1 MIGTRSAYQR
11 GVFDRTPP
19 QNVEAE
25 RSVLGA
31 MLLNPAAVGA
41 AIEILRDSGEAVFY
55 HPPNGLVYDAMVSL
69 FGANQPIDAITLIR
83 ALTDTGKLEAAGGAM
98 YLAELTRA
106 VPTSANVEVYAR
118 IVLDAAI
125 LRNIIATGT
134 RLVSE
139 AYAAET
145 PPMELLGK
153 AESELFAMTAD
164 SKATSPT
171 TAFEVLSRVYETT
184 EKAITSGRGSEGV
197 LSGHQKLDNL
207 LSGFQPS
214 DFIVIAAR
222 PSVGKTAFALSCA
235 THAALKLDVPTLV
248 FSLEMS
254 EESLMMRVAASTH
267 GVDKFRIYQG
277 FQPHRELDKLRA
289 ARDASKAWN
298 LTIIDKPSISILDI
312 RSRARKFAAKH
323 AGKRI
328 MIIIDYL
335 QLVAPANSRDPRH
348 EQVSNISRT
357 LKGLARELHQPV
369 IALAQLNR
377 EGDTDEPKLSNLRET
392 GAIEQD
398 ADVVGLLHREK
409 GGETDQGFP
418 IIFHVAKHR
427 NGPTGRFT
435 RWFDKSTQSYFDTV
449 NDVERP
455 DTPPH
460 DKYTPD
466 PNIADT
472 YDEQDDMAF

>member
-1 MIGTRSAYQR
+1 MKQ
-11 GVFDRTPP
+11 PP
-19 QNVEAE
+19 QNIEAE

-31 MLLNPAAVGA
+31 MLLNPEAVGA
-41 AIEILRDSGEAVFY
+41 AIEILRDSGEAMFY

-83 ALTDTGKLEAAGGAM
+83 ALTDTGKLETAGGAM

-145 PPMELLGK
+145 QPMELLGK

-164 SKATSPT
+164 SKATRPA
-171 TAFEVLSRVYETT
+171 TAFEVLSRVYDTT
-184 EKAITSGRGSEGV
+184 EKAIASGRGSEGV
-197 LSGHQKLDNL
+197 LTGHQKLDNL
-207 LSGFQPS
+207 LSGFHPG

-235 THAALKLDVPTLV
+235 THAARRLSVPTIV

-254 EESLMMRVAASTH
+254 DGSLMMRVAAATH
-267 GVDKFRIYQG
+267 GVDKFRISQG
-277 FQPHRELDKLRA
+277 FQAERELAKLGN
-289 ARDASKAWN
+289 ARDSSIQWP
-298 LTIIDKPSISILDI
+298 LTIIDKPAISILEI
-312 RSRARKFAAKH
+312 RSRCRKFAAKH
-323 AGKRI
+323 AGQRF
-328 MIIIDYL
+328 MVVVDYL
-335 QLVAPANSRDPRH
+335 QLITPPNSRDSRN
-348 EQVSNISRT
+348 EQISQISRAC
-357 LKGLARELHQPV
+357 KAIARELKQPV
-369 IALAQLNR
+369 IVLSQLNR
-377 EGDTDEPKLSNLRET
+377 EGDNEAPKLSNLRDS

-398 ADVVGLLHREK
+398 CDIAILMHREK
-409 GGETDQGFP
+409 TGETDQGFP
-418 IIFHVAKHR
+418 VCFHVAKHR
-427 NGPTGRFT
+427 NGPTGKFIQ
-435 RWFDKSTQSYFDTV
+435 WFDKSLQSYFDTV

-455 DTPPH
+455 EDASKTP
-460 DKYTPD
+460 YTPD

-472 YDEQDDMAF
+472 YNDGDDMAF

>member
-1 MIGTRSAYQR
+1 MSGPRSTYQR

-19 QNVEAE
+19 QNIEAE

-69 FGANQPIDAITLIR
+69 FAANQPVDAITLIR
-83 ALTDTGKLEAAGGAM
+83 ALTDTGKLEAAGGAI

-153 AESELFAMTAD
+153 AESDLFAMTAD
-164 SKATSPT
+164 SKATSLS
-171 TAFEVLSRVYETT
+171 TAFEVLSRVYDTT
-184 EKAITSGRGSEGV
+184 ERAITSGRGSEGV
-197 LSGHQKLDNL
+197 LTGHEKLDNL
-207 LSGFQPS
+207 LSGYQPGT
-214 DFIVIAAR
+214 FNIIAAR

-235 THAALKLDVPTLV
+235 THAALKLDVPTLM

-277 FQPHRELDKLRA
+277 FQSHRELDKLRL
-289 ARDASKAWN
+289 ARDASIRWPI
-298 LTIIDKPSISILDI
+298 TIIDKPAISILEI
-312 RSRARKFAAKH
+312 RSRCRKFAAKNI
-323 AGKRI
+323 GKRV
-328 MIIIDYL
+328 IIIADYL
-335 QLVAPANSRDPRH
+335 QLIVSGSSRDSRQ
-348 EQVSNISRT
+348 EQVAQISRAF
-357 LKGLARELHQPV
+357 KAIAREINQPV
-369 IALAQLNR
+369 VVLAQLNR
-377 EGDTDEPKLSNLRET
+377 EGDTEEPKLSNLRES

-398 ADVVGLLHREK
+398 ADTIGLMHREK
-409 GGETDQGFP
+409 NGETDRGFP
-418 IIFHVAKHR
+418 IVFNLAKHR
-427 NGPTGRFT
+427 DGPTGRFVE
-435 RWFDKSTQSYFDTV
+435 WFDKSTQSYFPTV
-449 NDVERP
+449 NDVQRP
-455 DTPPH
+455 EDSGREP
-460 DKYTPD
+460 YTPD
-466 PNIADT
+466 PNIADN
-472 YDEQDDMAF
+472 YDDGDDMAF